1 MCDYRKCHSPHG
13 HENEC
18 EYCKYENDHKR
29 YERAYKYNNITNA
42 CEKTC
47 SWRPDSTRC
56 FPGYCSD
63 EYAETCNCTT
73 GFDSPLSHCTTNDL
87 SGVDYYEIELFELET
102 AKHDSEGIEIKEN
115 VAPIQHIKGITNLS
129 TTVEVTN
136 TGIYAVHLIC
146 FDIAGNHKTA
156 RAFFLYDNNDII
168 DLGKGQ
174 IEVKNTQHYLERRW
188 ITDSSALIEVEWKD
202 RFIKTDHVKHNWLAA
217 VQPLSNIESTYD
229 DRSGKRTA
237 KSVEHVKGIVRFEI
251 VHDVYGTKLKS
262 ISTFAQVSNVYAE
275 FDARNVIWDDGDQL
289 ISTIRAFDILENY
302 RDETI
307 ITYKDSTPPVI
318 SNLWLT
324 KGDRVNTAVHS
335 LKELNEMTIEW
346 DVYDYHSGISHLK
359 WRLYSN
365 YSGTVIIHGE
375 IDLPGQGKT
384 QTITECE
391 EKYNTSRGP
400 ACYCT
405 KHTGCYHKHF
415 FLKPHIVVGE
425 GNGIVHNRSMGEHDS
440 DYFIDVNVTNMATLV
455 SLKTIK
461 ITVDITP
468 PEVGHVNDGVFGSP
482 EVDFQQD
489 LRLDAHWEGFFDRES
504 GVAFYQYEFSDMN
517 DTVNTFAMYDAPS
530 SGTYYVTVVA
540 YNKAFH
546 MSKPVCSDGVTITTT
561 IPSDIEDIDFLAA
574 TDHLAVRWTKFYH
587 PHLNLSYYVCVG
599 TAAGICDV
607 DGKRKI
613 TDFWSTFNEM
623 DYQYISINQ
632 NTKLTARGLSLEP
645 GRTYRLSLKFCA
657 GDVCFP
663 AIKTSGVTIIPN
675 KPVTGPISIDYTH
688 HTNDTD
694 KSQLTIH
701 LLGQIDF
708 SKCRI
713 FALRGYNGAGVS
725 QTTFAEIK
733 PCKGQDVVPK
743 IVLDATGEQ
752 QLNRDGSIIDGYGHE
767 IYLEETGRWNIEDVD
782 YTPYKNILSAV
793 WHSLRHKNFTWAV
806 IEINTLDALT
816 YYKDFNTIHLSD
828 PCSHP
833 DVVTCGHTESAYI
846 NVLFKD
852 ESPLEHGKRYTICIH
867 APSKTL
873 EYETYT
879 EVLQETNECSDG
891 ITVDLIP
898 PLTGTIW
905 IGPTTIIQYKFQIS
919 TSDIFVNWE
928 SFLDIE
934 EYGTASHST
943 GILQYQVAIGSV
955 EGGSDIVEN
964 TNVGIV
970 NHVTFHNLHLQNGH
984 DYFASVK
991 GIDFS
996 GRSSTA
1002 HSASVRVDTTPPH
1015 LTSKP
1020 ILIDGRHIRSFTE
1033 IQACWKDVFYDLES
1047 GIAYYMLEVG
1057 SKANIGDIVQSIETT
1072 EDCGV
1077 PIQYLDIDAH
1087 QGHAYFLTVKAVNK
1101 ANLVTTSSSWGYI
1114 YDQSPPEVGQ
1124 VFDGFLQEDK
1134 LNSIDIDFQI
1144 DSTQLGA
1151 YWKEFYDP
1159 HTTIKTYRINVGTC
1173 VGCDDVL
1180 QAHDVGIIYEF
1191 VLKGM
1196 NLAIGKI
1203 YYTTVTACNTAD
1215 LCSSVTSD
1223 GFIIDN
1229 SPPNIGKV
1237 KDGADYIDINYQ
1249 SLRSYVSATW
1259 RGFNDPQSGLDK
1271 YSFRVGTLLGGDDII
1286 SKSELPLTDI
1296 AVFSNTSITDEIPTN
1311 IRIYITVRAYNKAGL
1326 NSEATSNGFLVDDSP
1341 PFFSR
1346 KPELFQQLG
1355 SRRENSII
1363 YRSCMKITWEVSDEE
1378 SFIERQYISVISHK
1392 GGEINSTSTEL
1403 NGIVRDFTY
1412 TRLDLHDGGI
1422 YFVTVIACN
1431 SAKVCV
1437 KKTSDGIFVDN
1448 SPPITG
1454 TFAIETEHAASLHR
1468 HVDGWWMKWST
1479 FKLWLA
1485 WIGFSDLHSG
1495 IDYYMVSVGSRYML
1509 DDLNSENKPEKFHH
1523 NGSGVDKGDEG
1534 KVQTFEVDTT
1544 KLTDYNYVFI
1554 SIWAFNNVGLQSDM
1568 IHSQFRL
1575 IPGGPLELI
1584 RRCTS
1589 NTCRGHCVCAPKD
1602 QRCPIKGTPC
1612 VDNTNNNTN
1621 TLIAIYDVTDIRELE
1636 AEDISFT
1643 PSHDILAARWR
1654 IVQIQGLLPQWYE
1667 WSVGITE
1674 SIEPEGIIDSS
1685 VENVWHP
1692 CGQIDNAIYTLP
1704 RGKVLNDFQMYSFFV
1719 RTWYDSNTFADFKSD
1734 GVTVMSKPLT
1744 KTNVFGVGVK
1754 EHLPGHWKKD
1764 IDYILRGGL
1773 FTISWHEAFV
1783 KASTVIEKFHVYLS
1797 TYPGGHDVHKVEIDI
1812 PGSVSAVNISRVSLL
1827 PGVKYYSNVVGYSY
1841 SGQHLTLSSDGFTVD
1856 VDKPS
1861 VGVVNDGIGHIEIDF
1876 QNTSHFV
1883 SASWNGFGD
1892 HDSGIRKY
1900 YWCVQ
1905 SEFSETD
1912 CDVLPYL
1919 NVGIQ
1924 RSISKSINSSI
1935 VHSGAKIFSK
1945 VYAVDFVGHVSDT
1958 ATSNGFTI
1966 DETPPTPV
1974 QLMFTENN
1982 MIKNPSFEDSDNN
1995 FVDILNMST
2004 TNICGYSKPDHWNS
2018 SDNDCIC
2025 VVGSSKS
2032 IAMDGRSFLFLRGS
2046 VLQTLYN
2053 LEKDNF
2059 YSVIFFTAH
2068 VPFED
2073 SVLSTKEGYIEFGN
2087 ERHVFLVYQKQ
2098 DKHGSEIDVSWHSH
2112 TFYFT
2117 ARNKDVNIT
2126 YGSMDDTTG
2135 ILIDKIQFS
2144 KVEIVDVRTHP
2155 YPILS
2160 HAVWLHGW
2168 SSIHAS
2174 WHFVDEESPI
2184 VEYLWAIG
2192 YKEGSTEIQ
2201 RYTSVGLNTF
2211 AYNYNITLTHTSQ
2224 VHITVIAINGAGL
2237 SSVATAEALFI
2248 DLTAP
2253 DIEFIYDGIG
2263 YDIDSQTTDEII
2275 ANWKVEDLE
2284 SGLSHCEWAVGFS
2297 EFGNEIQAFVRISTE
2312 LSSVSKVFDH
2322 SLLASRKVY
2331 VTLRCHNKAGLHT
2344 KKSSDGVTISDSPPS
2359 IQSAQVQILDQPI
2372 TEYSS
2377 KQNFHGNTSIVRLK
2391 WMGFEDKSGLDSFHV
2406 DFENQNKT
2414 VSVSKTILY
2423 DHDGDMYC
2431 SMTGLD
2437 LHDGHFE
2444 VRVSAINNAFLSSQP
2459 VSTNMSVSTIVPKVS
2474 ETKSITMSENETNRT
2489 LTISWDTYFISAFI
2503 LYYEVSVGTAL
2514 NGADIVQWQETTN
2527 GFLVMHVPLQVKLY
2541 NGMTIYITITA
2552 IGPNGKHTTKTIA
2565 LTV

>member
-1 MCDYRKCHSPHG
+1 
-13 HENEC
+13 
-18 EYCKYENDHKR
+18 
-29 YERAYKYNNITNA
+29 
-42 CEKTC
+42 
-47 SWRPDSTRC
+47 
-56 FPGYCSD
+56 
-63 EYAETCNCTT
+63 
-73 GFDSPLSHCTTNDL
+73 
-87 SGVDYYEIELFELET
+87 
-102 AKHDSEGIEIKEN
+102 
-115 VAPIQHIKGITNLS
+115 
-129 TTVEVTN
+129 
-136 TGIYAVHLIC
+136 
-146 FDIAGNHKTA
+146 
-156 RAFFLYDNNDII
+156 
-168 DLGKGQ
+168 
-174 IEVKNTQHYLERRW
+174 
-188 ITDSSALIEVEWKD
+188 
-202 RFIKTDHVKHNWLAA
+202 
-217 VQPLSNIESTYD
+217 
-229 DRSGKRTA
+229 
-237 KSVEHVKGIVRFEI
+237 
-251 VHDVYGTKLKS
+251 
-262 ISTFAQVSNVYAE
+262 
-275 FDARNVIWDDGDQL
+275 
-289 ISTIRAFDILENY
+289 
-302 RDETI
+302 
-307 ITYKDSTPPVI
+307 
-318 SNLWLT
+318 
-324 KGDRVNTAVHS
+324 
-335 LKELNEMTIEW
+335 
-346 DVYDYHSGISHLK
+346 
-359 WRLYSN
+359 
-365 YSGTVIIHGE
+365 
-375 IDLPGQGKT
+375 
-384 QTITECE
+384 
-391 EKYNTSRGP
+391 
-400 ACYCT
+400 
-405 KHTGCYHKHF
+405 
-415 FLKPHIVVGE
+415 
-425 GNGIVHNRSMGEHDS
+425 
-440 DYFIDVNVTNMATLV
+440 
-455 SLKTIK
+455 
-461 ITVDITP
+461 
-468 PEVGHVNDGVFGSP
+468 
-482 EVDFQQD
+482 
-489 LRLDAHWEGFFDRES
+489 
-504 GVAFYQYEFSDMN
+504 
-517 DTVNTFAMYDAPS
+517 
-530 SGTYYVTVVA
+530 
-540 YNKAFH
+540 
-546 MSKPVCSDGVTITTT
+546 
-561 IPSDIEDIDFLAA
+561 
-574 TDHLAVRWTKFYH
+574 
-587 PHLNLSYYVCVG
+587 
-599 TAAGICDV
+599 
-607 DGKRKI
+607 
-613 TDFWSTFNEM
+613 M

-632 NTKLTARGLSLEP
+632 NTKLTARDLSLEP

-663 AIKTSGVTIIPN
+663 ALKTSGVTIIPD
-675 KPVTGPISIDYTH
+675 KPVAGPISIEYKYH
-688 HTNDTD
+688 INNTD
-694 KSQLTIH
+694 KMEITFANMYDPDIVDEDEARRVVSLYEYSLQDSSYGIYYSWLKADGISAVNSSFSQLTIH

-713 FALRGYNGAGVS
+713 FALRGYNRAGVW

-733 PCKGQDVVPK
+733 PCNGKDVVPK
-743 IVLDATGEQ
+743 IVLDVIGEQ
-752 QLNRDGSIIDGYGHE
+752 QLNGDGSIIDGYGKE
-767 IYLEETGRWNIEDVD
+767 IYLEETGGWNIEDTD

-793 WHSLRHKNFTWAV
+793 WHSLQHKDFTWAV
-806 IEINTLDALT
+806 IEMKTLDALT
-816 YYKDFNTIHLSD
+816 YYKDFNSIRLSD

-879 EVLQETNECSDG
+879 EVLEETSVCSDG
-891 ITVDLIP
+891 ITVDLTP
-898 PLTGTIW
+898 PTTGKVW
-905 IGPTTIIQYKFQIS
+905 IGPTSEVEYKFQIT
-919 TSDIFVNWE
+919 TSDMFVSWE
-928 SFLDIE
+928 SFVDIE

-943 GILQYQVAIGSV
+943 GIRQYQVAIGSV
-955 EGGSDIVEN
+955 EGGSDIVEY
-964 TNVGIV
+964 TNVGV
-970 NHVTFHNLHLQNGH
+970 LNHVTFHNLHLQNGH
-984 DYFASVK
+984 DYFASVR

-996 GRSSTA
+996 GRSSIA
-1002 HSASVRVDTTPPH
+1002 HSVSIRVDTTPPH
-1015 LTSKP
+1015 LTSRP

-1033 IQACWKDVFYDLES
+1033 IRACWKDVFYDLES

-1057 SKANIGDIVQSIETT
+1057 SKANIGDIVQSTETT

-1077 PIQYLDIDAH
+1077 PILDVDAH

-1101 ANLVTTSSSWGYI
+1101 ANLVITASSWGYI

-1134 LNSIDIDFQI
+1134 MNSIDIDFQI

-1159 HTTIKTYRINVGTC
+1159 HTTIKTYKIAVGTC

-1180 QAHDVGIIYEF
+1180 QEHDVGIIYEF
-1191 VLKGM
+1191 VLKGI

-1249 SLRSYVSATW
+1249 SLRSYVAATW
-1259 RGFNDPQSGLDK
+1259 RGFNDPQSGLNK
-1271 YSFRVGTLLGGDDII
+1271 YSIRVGSLMGGDDII

-1326 NSEATSNGFLVDDSP
+1326 YSEATSNGFLVDDSP
-1341 PFFSR
+1341 PSFSR

-1355 SRRENSII
+1355 SRRVNTII
-1363 YRSCMKITWEVSDEE
+1363 YRSCLKVSWDVNDEE

-1412 TRLDLHDGGI
+1412 TRLDLHDGGV

-1431 SAKVCV
+1431 GAKVCV
-1437 KKTSDGIFVDN
+1437 KETSDGIFIDN

-1454 TFAIETEHAASLHR
+1454 TFAIETKHAASLHR

-1554 SIWAFNNVGLQSDM
+1554 SIWALNNVGLQSDM
-1568 IHSQFRL
+1568 IHGQFRL
-1575 IPGGPLELI
+1575 IPGGSLELI
-1584 RRCTS
+1584 RRCSS

-1621 TLIAIYDVTDIRELE
+1621 TLIAIYDVTDIRQLE
-1636 AEDISFT
+1636 ADDFSFT
-1643 PSHDILAARWR
+1643 PSHDALAARWK

-1674 SIEPEGIIDSS
+1674 SNEPEGIIDSS

-1704 RGKVLNDFQMYSFFV
+1704 RGKVLNDFHLYSFFV
-1719 RTWYDSNTFADFKSD
+1719 RAWYDSNTFADFKSD

-1744 KTNVFGVGVK
+1744 KTNVFGVGVM

-1764 IDYILRGGL
+1764 IDYMLRGGL
-1773 FTISWHEAFV
+1773 FTISWHEAFL

-1797 TYPGGHDVHKVEIDI
+1797 TYPGGHDIHKVEIDI
-1812 PGSVSAVNISRVSLL
+1812 PGSVSSVNISRVPLL
-1827 PGVKYYSNVVGYSY
+1827 PRVRYYSNVVGYSY
-1841 SGQHLTLSSDGFTVD
+1841 AGQHMTLSSDGFTVD
-1856 VDKPS
+1856 VDKPLG
-1861 VGVVNDGIGHIEIDF
+1861 GVVNDGIGHIAIDF

-1905 SEFSETD
+1905 SEISERD

-1919 NVGIQ
+1919 HVGIQ
-1924 RSISKSINSSI
+1924 RSVSKSINSSI
-1935 VHSGAKIFSK
+1935 VRSGTKIFSK

-1958 ATSNGFTI
+1958 ATSNGVVI

-1974 QLMFTENN
+1974 QLMFTENS

-2004 TNICGYSKPDHWNS
+2004 TYICGYSKPKHWNS

-2046 VLQTLYN
+2046 VLQTLSN
-2053 LEKDNF
+2053 LERDNS
-2059 YSVIFFTAH
+2059 YSVNFFTAH

-2098 DKHGSEIDVSWHSH
+2098 DKHGSDIDVSWHSQ

-2117 ARNKDVNIT
+2117 AKNKDVNIT
-2126 YGSMDDTTG
+2126 FGSMDDTTG
-2135 ILIDKIQFS
+2135 ILLDNIQFS
-2144 KVEIVDVRTHP
+2144 KVEVVDGGTHS
-2155 YPILS
+2155 YPVLS

-2174 WHFVDEESPI
+2174 WQFVDEESPI

-2211 AYNYNITLTHTSQ
+2211 AYNYNITLAHTSQ
-2224 VHITVIAINGAGL
+2224 VHITVVAINGAGL

-2248 DLTAP
+2248 DLTPP
-2253 DIEFIYDGIG
+2253 DIEFVYDGIG

-2297 EFGNEIQAFVRISTE
+2297 EFGNAIQAFVRIPTD

-2322 SLLASRKVY
+2322 SLLASRNVY

-2344 KKSSDGVTISDSPPS
+2344 KKSSDGVTISNSPPS
-2359 IQSAQVQILDQPI
+2359 IQNAQVQILDQPI
-2372 TEYSS
+2372 TEYRS

-2391 WMGFEDKSGLDSFHV
+2391 WMGFEDKSDLDSFHV
-2406 DFENQNKT
+2406 EFENQKKP
-2414 VSVSKTILY
+2414 VSLSKTILY
-2423 DHDGDMYC
+2423 DNDGVMYC

-2444 VRVSAINNAFLSSQP
+2444 VRVSAINNAFLSSEP
-2459 VSTNMSVSTIVPKVS
+2459 VSTNMSVSTIIPKVS

-2489 LTISWDTYFISAFI
+2489 LTISWETYFTSAFT

-2527 GFLVMHVPLQVKLY
+2527 EFLVMHVPLQVKLY
-2541 NGMTIYITITA
+2541 NGMTIYITISA
-2552 IGPNGKHTTKTIA
+2552 IALNGKPTTKTIA